1 MKLLLDTHLLL
12 WWLTNDKSLGREAK
26 KLIGDPDN
34 AVFVS
39 SVTMWELWLKQSLG
53 KLRLPDGI
61 DGRLAGEGFEA
72 LNMTGEHAR
81 QVGALP
87 WVHRDPFDRMLVAQ
101 AECEGLTLLT
111 ADEALAGYGARVR
124 VLK

>member
-26 KLIGDPDN
+26 KLVGDPDN

-53 KLRLPDGI
+53 KLRLPAGFDE
-61 DGRLAGEGFEA
+61 RLEDEGFEP
-72 LNMTGEHAR
+72 LNMTAEHAR
-81 QVGALP
+81 QVGELP
-87 WVHRDPFDRMLVAQ
+87 WLHRDPFGRMLVAQ

-111 ADEALAGYGARVR
+111 ADETLAGYGGRVR
-124 VLK
+124 VLR